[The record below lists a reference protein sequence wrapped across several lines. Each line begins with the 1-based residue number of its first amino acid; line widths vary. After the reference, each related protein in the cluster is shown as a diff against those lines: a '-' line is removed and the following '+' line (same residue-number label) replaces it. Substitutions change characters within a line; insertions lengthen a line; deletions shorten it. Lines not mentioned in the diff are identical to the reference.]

1 VAPQGYLAYMTCTYS
16 PQENEEICEWFL
28 ERFPQFQA
36 VEISHLQSYQSHLTS
51 VPCYRMF
58 PQDKLG
64 AGAFTVLFKNT
75 QEGER
80 KEIDVEVLSAV
91 WMNTNR
97 EDIKE

>member
-1 VAPQGYLAYMTCTYS
+1 
-16 PQENEEICEWFL
+16 
-28 ERFPQFQA
+28 
-36 VEISHLQSYQSHLTS
+36 
-51 VPCYRMF
+51 MF

-64 AGAFTVLFKNT
+64 AGAFTVLFQNT

-80 KEIDVEVLSAV
+80 KETDVEVLSAI